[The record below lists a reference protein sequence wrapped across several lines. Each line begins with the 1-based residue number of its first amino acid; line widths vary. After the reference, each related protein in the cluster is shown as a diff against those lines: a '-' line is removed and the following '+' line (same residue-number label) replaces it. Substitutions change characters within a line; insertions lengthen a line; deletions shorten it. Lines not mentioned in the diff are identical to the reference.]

1 MAWNKKKEDIES
13 AVMLTLVVIGSPNMN
28 PNMQIPNRKPR
39 TRHFDLEIA
48 GNSSS
53 SPVITVSTMENY

>member
-1 MAWNKKKEDIES
+1 MAWNWKEDIKN
-13 AVMLTLVVIGSPNMN
+13 AVILTLVVIGNPNIN

-39 TRHFDLEIA
+39 TRHFDLERA

>member
-1 MAWNKKKEDIES
+1 MAWNWKKDIEN
-13 AVMLTLVVIGSPNMN
+13 AVILTLVVIGNPNIN
-28 PNMQIPNRKPR
+28 PNMQIPNRKQR
-39 TRHFDLEIA
+39 TRHFDLERA